1 MVIMMYLALSITIM
15 TVVTYLVRVIPLVVF
30 KKKIESRFIK
40 SFLYYVPYAVLSC
53 MTFPAIMYSTNNLY
67 TAIIGS
73 SVALIA
79 SFFKLK
85 LIYVVI
91 ITVCI
96 VFGVSFIFY

>member
-1 MVIMMYLALSITIM
+1 MMYLAISITIM
-15 TVVTYLVRVIPLVVF
+15 TLVTYLVRVIPLVVF

-53 MTFPAIMYSTNNLY
+53 MTFPAILYSTNNIY
-67 TAIIGS
+67 TAIIGT

-91 ITVCI
+91 ITVCV
-96 VFGVSFIFY
+96 VFGFSFIFY

>member
-1 MVIMMYLALSITIM
+1 MYLAISITIM
-15 TVVTYLVRVIPLVVF
+15 ALTTYLVRAIPLACF
-30 KKKIESRFIK
+30 KKKIQSKFIK

-53 MTFPAIMYSTNNLY
+53 MTFPAILYSTNNIY
-67 TAIIGS
+67 TAIIGTS
-73 SVALIA
+73 LALVA

>member
-1 MVIMMYLALSITIM
+1 MMYLALSITIM

>member
-1 MVIMMYLALSITIM
+1 MYLAISITIM
-15 TVVTYLVRVIPLVVF
+15 TLVTYLVRVIPLVVF
-30 KKKIESRFIK
+30 KKKIESKFVK

-67 TAIIGS
+67 TAIIGT

-85 LIYVVI
+85 LIFVVI
-91 ITVCI
+91 ITVCV
-96 VFGVSFIFY
+96 VFGFSFIFY

>member
-1 MVIMMYLALSITIM
+1 MMYLALSITIM
-15 TVVTYLVRVIPLVVF
+15 TIVTYLVRVIPLIVF
-30 KKKIESRFIK
+30 KKKIESKFIK

-53 MTFPAIMYSTNNLY
+53 MTFPAIMYSTNNIY
-67 TAIIGS
+67 TAIIGT

-91 ITVCI
+91 ITVCV
-96 VFGVSFIFY
+96 VFGFSFIFY

>member
-1 MVIMMYLALSITIM
+1 MYLAISITIM
-15 TVVTYLVRVIPLVVF
+15 ALTTYLVRVIPLACF
-30 KKKIESRFIK
+30 KKKIQSKFIK

-53 MTFPAIMYSTNNLY
+53 MTFPAILYSTNNIY
-67 TAIIGS
+67 TAIIGT
-73 SVALIA
+73 SVALVA

>member
-1 MVIMMYLALSITIM
+1 MYLAISITIM
-15 TVVTYLVRVIPLVVF
+15 ALTTYLVRVIPLACF
-30 KKKIESRFIK
+30 KKKIQSKFIK

-53 MTFPAIMYSTNNLY
+53 MTFPAILYSTNNLY
-67 TAIIGS
+67 TAIIGT
-73 SVALIA
+73 SVALVA

>member
-1 MVIMMYLALSITIM
+1 MYLAISITIM
-15 TVVTYLVRVIPLVVF
+15 TLVTYLVRVIPLVVF
-30 KKKIESRFIK
+30 KKKIESKFVK

-67 TAIIGS
+67 TAIIGT

-91 ITVCI
+91 ITVCV
-96 VFGVSFIFY
+96 VFGFSFIFY

>member
-1 MVIMMYLALSITIM
+1 MMYLAISITIM
-15 TVVTYLVRVIPLVVF
+15 TLVTYLVRVIPLVVF

-53 MTFPAIMYSTNNLY
+53 MTFPAILYSTNNIY

-91 ITVCI
+91 ITVCV
-96 VFGVSFIFY
+96 VFGFSFIFY

>member
-1 MVIMMYLALSITIM
+1 MYLAISITIM
-15 TVVTYLVRVIPLVVF
+15 ALTTYLVRVIPLACF
-30 KKKIESRFIK
+30 KKKINSKFIK

-53 MTFPAIMYSTNNLY
+53 MTFPAILYSTNNIY
-67 TAIIGS
+67 TAIIGT
-73 SVALIA
+73 SVALVA

>member
-1 MVIMMYLALSITIM
+1 MYLAISITIM
-15 TVVTYLVRVIPLVVF
+15 TLVTYLVRVIPLIVF
-30 KKKIESRFIK
+30 KKKIESKFIK

-67 TAIIGS
+67 TAIIGT

-96 VFGVSFIFY
+96 VFGFSFIFY

>member
-1 MVIMMYLALSITIM
+1 MMYLALSITIM

-79 SFFKLK
+79 SFFKLN

>member
-1 MVIMMYLALSITIM
+1 MVIVMYLAISVTIM
-15 TVVTYLVRVIPLVVF
+15 ALVTYLTRVIPLACF
-30 KKKIESRFIK
+30 KKKIESRFVK

-53 MTFPAIMYSTNNLY
+53 MTFPSILYSTKDMGLA
-67 TAIIGS
+67 AIGT
-73 SVALIA
+73 SVALVA

-96 VFGVSFIFY
+96 VFGFSFLFY

>member
-1 MVIMMYLALSITIM
+1 MYLAISITIM
-15 TVVTYLVRVIPLVVF
+15 ALTTYLVRTIPLLIF
-30 KKKIESRFIK
+30 KKKIESRFVK

-53 MTFPAIMYSTNNLY
+53 MTFPSILYSTNSMP
-67 TAIIGS
+67 TAAIGC
-73 SVALIA
+73 SVALVA

-96 VFGVSFIFY
+96 VFGFSFLFY

>member
-1 MVIMMYLALSITIM
+1 MYLAISIIIM
-15 TVVTYLVRVIPLVVF
+15 ALVTYLLRVIPLACF
-30 KKKIESRFIK
+30 KKKIENKYVK

-53 MTFPAIMYSTNNLY
+53 MTFPAIFYSTNNTY
-67 TAIIGS
+67 TAIIGT
-73 SVALIA
+73 SVALGA

-96 VFGVSFIFY
+96 VFGFSFIFY

>member
-1 MVIMMYLALSITIM
+1 MYLAISITIM
-15 TVVTYLVRVIPLVVF
+15 ALTTYLVRVIPLACF
-30 KKKIESRFIK
+30 KKKIQSKFIK

-53 MTFPAIMYSTNNLY
+53 MTFPAILYSTNNIY
-67 TAIIGS
+67 TAIIGT

-91 ITVCI
+91 ITVCV
-96 VFGVSFIFY
+96 VFGFSFIFY

>member
-1 MVIMMYLALSITIM
+1 MYLAISITIM
-15 TVVTYLVRVIPLVVF
+15 TLVTYLVRVIPLIVF
-30 KKKIESRFIK
+30 KKKIKSKFIK

-67 TAIIGS
+67 TAIIGT

-96 VFGVSFIFY
+96 VFGFSFIFY

>member
-1 MVIMMYLALSITIM
+1 MMYLAISITIM
-15 TVVTYLVRVIPLVVF
+15 TLVTYLVRVIPLIVF
-30 KKKIESRFIK
+30 KKKIESKFVK

-53 MTFPAIMYSTNNLY
+53 MTFPAIMYSTKNIY
-67 TAIIGS
+67 TAIIGT

-91 ITVCI
+91 ITVCV
-96 VFGVSFIFY
+96 VFGFSFIFY

>member
-1 MVIMMYLALSITIM
+1 MYLAISITIM
-15 TVVTYLVRVIPLVVF
+15 ALITYITRAIPLACF
-30 KKKIESRFIK
+30 KKKIKSRFIK

-53 MTFPAIMYSTNNLY
+53 MTFPAILYSTNRIP
-67 TAIIGS
+67 TAVIGC

-96 VFGVSFIFY
+96 VFGFSFLFY

>member
-1 MVIMMYLALSITIM
+1 MYLAISITIM
-15 TVVTYLVRVIPLVVF
+15 TLVTYLVRVIPLIVF
-30 KKKIESRFIK
+30 KKKIESKFIK

-67 TAIIGS
+67 TAIIGT

-96 VFGVSFIFY
+96 VFGFGFIFY

>member
-1 MVIMMYLALSITIM
+1 MYLAISLTIM
-15 TVVTYLVRVIPLVVF
+15 TLVTYLVRVIPLVVF
-30 KKKIESRFIK
+30 KKKIESKFVK

-67 TAIIGS
+67 TAIIGT

-91 ITVCI
+91 ITVCV
-96 VFGVSFIFY
+96 VFGFSFIFY